1 MDAGIWRRLI
11 VIPFNAK
18 ITGKGDIKNYSK
30 YLLQNAGPYI
40 TKWIIEGAQ
49 KAIADNYKL
58 KLPGCVQEAIARYK
72 ADNDWM
78 THFLEECCEVGDGL
92 EEKSGEL
99 YSSYRSF
106 CARSG
111 EFCRSTTEF
120 YSMLKTRGF
129 ERVRRNSGRFVLGLK
144 LADTESDF

>member
-1 MDAGIWRRLI
+1 MSYT
-11 VIPFNAK
+11 AK
-18 ITGKGDIKNYSK
+18 RSVLSVYKKIIGKGDIKNYSK

-99 YSSYRSF
+99 YSNYRSF